1 MPLHEDLRKQ
11 DNECQCPLKRV
22 QRYTRNLE
30 FRFLFLL
37 DIGAKI
43 EKPVND
49 NIRPNDPI
57 PIQSNGIF

>member
-1 MPLHEDLRKQ
+1 MSMCSQEGI
-11 DNECQCPLKRV
+11 EIKR
-22 QRYTRNLE
+22 E

-49 NIRPNDPI
+49 NIMPNDPI

>member
-1 MPLHEDLRKQ
+1 MIQ
-11 DNECQCPLKRV
+11 W
-22 QRYTRNLE
+22 E
-30 FRFLFLL
+30 FRVLFLL